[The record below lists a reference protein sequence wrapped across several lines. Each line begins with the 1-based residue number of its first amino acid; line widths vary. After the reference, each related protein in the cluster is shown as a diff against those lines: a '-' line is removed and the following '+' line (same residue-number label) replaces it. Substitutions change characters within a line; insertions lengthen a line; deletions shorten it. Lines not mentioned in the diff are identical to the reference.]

1 MKMVIVLIIGLM
13 TLVACEGNVFSLKVG
28 DCYNMPDVSETDFGL
43 EVSDVELVNCD
54 QPHEFEVFAVIQL
67 PDSSWN
73 GYDYVSQQAEIGCV
87 NKFEAFVG
95 IKYDYS
101 TLWVYPLFPTE
112 FTWNETDDREVT
124 CTIIE
129 ESNTGEIIKVTGS
142 AKGSRR

>member
-1 MKMVIVLIIGLM
+1 MVIVLIIGLM

-95 IKYDYS
+95 IKYDS
-101 TLWVYPLFPTE
+101 SVLWVYPLFPTE
-112 FTWNETDDREVT
+112 FTWNETDAREVT

-142 AKGSRR
+142 AKGSKR